1 MGILPA
7 QLFSKWG
14 FELQGADPAV
24 GWVYYLHSYS
34 LNGGSSYKELS
45 QHQIKLPSGSL
56 FQSNVLVAN
65 FTSSTSPTDFY
76 FALNPFPT
84 APTGGGVLLPLRI
97 LAKWTFQNVRQRL
110 FPQVTSSPTFNH
122 AQLFWPFITR

>member
-1 MGILPA
+1 MGILLA

-45 QHQIKLPSGSL
+45 QHQIKPLSGSL
-56 FQSNVLVAN
+56 FQGYVLVAN
-65 FTSSTSPTDFY
+65 FISSTNPTNFD

-84 APTGGGVLLPLRI
+84 APTGGRDVT
-97 LAKWTFQNVRQRL
+97 TFAD
-110 FPQVTSSPTFNH
+110 SS
-122 AQLFWPFITR
+122 

>member
-1 MGILPA
+1 MAILTA

-34 LNGGSSYKELS
+34 LNGGLSYKEMS

-56 FQSNVLVAN
+56 FQGYVLVAN
-65 FTSSTSPTDFY
+65 FISSTSPTNFD
-76 FALNPFPT
+76 FALNPFPI
-84 APTGGGVLLPLRI
+84 APTGGGDVT
-97 LAKWTFQNVRQRL
+97 TFAV
-110 FPQVTSSPTFNH
+110 SS
-122 AQLFWPFITR
+122 